1 MSMPMRNNPYKQYQ
15 KQGVLTAN
23 PGELIVMLY
32 DACIK
37 NMKLAEIF
45 VGEKNYEGAN
55 KAYIKAQDIMTEL
68 VSSLNY
74 DYEIAEQLLRIY
86 DFVIRQFHHV
96 ALLKNR
102 RRLID
107 PILYDVFN
115 IMHVNVAAFE
125 DIIASLSNDV
135 AIFDNFRPS
144 TDITVCNFMS

>member
-86 DFVIRQFHHV
+86 DFVIRQLV
-96 ALLKNR
+96 ES
-102 RRLID
+102 
-107 PILYDVFN
+107 N
-115 IMHVNVAAFE
+115 IKK
-125 DIIASLSNDV
+125 DASLLPDLVEIMGELREAWVQIKSAGIRNS
-135 AIFDNFRPS
+135 AIY
-144 TDITVCNFMS
+144 TDDEAGAAELSGETLV